1 MTTDTTAEP
10 VLVTLKPGAGLKQEP
25 ALHIP
30 LGLLERSPTNPR
42 KKFDAS
48 KLQELADSIKE
59 TGGVFQPILA
69 RPNPLHSEGNGQP
82 LYEIVAGERRW
93 RASKI
98 AGMETVLALVRD
110 LSDRAALQI
119 QLKENVD
126 RESLHELEEAEGI
139 KRLMEEAGATADEVG
154 HMLSKSRRWVFSRLT
169 LLELAPEAREL
180 FLADKFKATIAAAI
194 ATIPAQSGQVDAA
207 EEIAA
212 GWAGEPFSFRAAMDL
227 LRKKYMLRLD
237 AAPFDI
243 AAPFEIAGPCTAC
256 PKRTGANADLF
267 GEEEVKRGDMC
278 HDRACFHAK
287 TGEARAAKLQA
298 ARDAG
303 HTVLSGSAATQLMPT
318 IHYLPHGHLWFDQ
331 PAPTLTTDERP
342 LREIFGA
349 KQRDAITVELGG
361 GQIVTIVPE
370 ASAKKLLKAKGLLKP
385 EPPVQKTKPP
395 VATLS
400 DAAYETP
407 ASSPAP
413 EPQKQAATPLSKA
426 QLQMNITARRSELFG
441 QLVLKALQDQLFT
454 AEELPLIVLRLAIT
468 ELLGGASYEAIA
480 AVYQALDVE
489 LPESAHL
496 QPGHYQRAGN
506 LLSYLDIVLDSLDG
520 RRLGEAL
527 ALCLVAEELTDRDI
541 DADELRDRHD
551 GVAMPLADHF
561 GLDLDAI
568 EVEATDGARIQV
580 FNEEARRLGID
591 PATLDDPDATQAW
604 VRSQLS
610 EPLAMGNHQPVI
622 CVWPHRKEPQA

>member
-1 MTTDTTAEP
+1 
-10 VLVTLKPGAGLKQEP
+10 

-30 LGLLERSPTNPR
+30 LGLLAPSPTNPR
-42 KKFDAS
+42 RKFDAA
-48 KLQELADSIKE
+48 KLQELAESIRE
-59 TGGVFQPILA
+59 TEGVFQPILA
-69 RPNPLHSEGNGQP
+69 RPNPAHSDGNGQP
-82 LYEIVAGERRW
+82 RYEIVAGERRW

-139 KRLMEEAGATADEVG
+139 KRLMEEAGATAEEVG

-194 ATIPAQSGQVDAA
+194 ATIPAPSGQVDAA

-303 HTVLSGSAATQLMPT
+303 HTVLSGSAAMQLMPT

-395 VATLS
+395 AATLS

-407 ASSPAP
+407 ASAPAP

-441 QLVLKALQDQLFT
+441 QLVLKALQDQLVA

-468 ELLGGASYEAIA
+468 ELLEIASYEAIL
-480 AVYQALDVE
+480 AVYQALGIE
-489 LPESAHL
+489 LPESA
-496 QPGHYQRAGN
+496 YDQRAGN
-506 LLSYLDIVLDSLDG
+506 LLSYLDTVLNSLDG
-520 RRLGEAL
+520 RRLGETL
-527 ALCLVAEELTDRDI
+527 ALCLVAEELTDSNI

-551 GVAMPLADHF
+551 GMATPLADHF

-568 EVEATDGARIQV
+568 EVDATDGARLQV

-610 EPLAMGNHQPVI
+610 DPAAAKQGTVKYRNPATGETWSGRGLQPKWLKARLAEGG
-622 CVWPHRKEPQA
+622 RLEDFLL